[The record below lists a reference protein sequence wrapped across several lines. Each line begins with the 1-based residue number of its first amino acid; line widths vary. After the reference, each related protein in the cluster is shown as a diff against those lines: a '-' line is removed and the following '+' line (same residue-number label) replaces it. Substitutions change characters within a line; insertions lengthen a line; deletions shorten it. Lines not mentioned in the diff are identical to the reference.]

1 MDHPRSGVA
10 VADEPRLTPNP
21 QLHFARVD
29 NFQHSRTKGTDASS
43 TAPPHRQPRASQS
56 ACFKTLHAMNTTQRS
71 LSLLA
76 ISAAAFMLAACDQ
89 SQPPTVGEKIDAG
102 IARTQ
107 EAATEAKKD
116 MQAAGSEMKQDMQ
129 AAGSEIKQEASQAG
143 AALAD
148 GAADITITTKV
159 KAALAA
165 DDQLSALAISVN
177 TTNKVVTLT
186 GPAPT
191 QAAFDRASAMAQAVD
206 GVSEVK
212 NQLTVAGKN

>member
-1 MDHPRSGVA
+1 
-10 VADEPRLTPNP
+10 
-21 QLHFARVD
+21 
-29 NFQHSRTKGTDASS
+29 
-43 TAPPHRQPRASQS
+43 
-56 ACFKTLHAMNTTQRS
+56 MNTTQRS